1 MAWKSW
7 RSNISWA
14 WDPEWPS
21 LCLSAASSTKIPS
34 SGRLEPGRDWRSD
47 RRDLRVSWT
56 QRGIESQGRGHFI
69 RLFFLGGGALL
80 GLYSTWQPS
89 KTKLSPDFCRGEL
102 NGPFTS
108 RVWSWDNSI
117 IDILHTLKH
126 YADISIGR
134 RTCSL
139 HCATEKIKDLL
150 WNVKVSQS
158 VWGNGLKLEVIC
170 NSPSRPH
177 FAPLWKERTR
187 THCCEVLTNSRR
199 GPWKPSF
206 VTSELVLMAMY
217 A

>member
-1 MAWKSW
+1 M
-7 RSNISWA
+7 R
-14 WDPEWPS
+14 
-21 LCLSAASSTKIPS
+21 
-34 SGRLEPGRDWRSD
+34 
-47 RRDLRVSWT
+47 
-56 QRGIESQGRGHFI
+56 Q
-69 RLFFLGGGALL
+69 FFFPFLGEGGGALI

-134 RTCSL
+134 HTCSL

-170 NSPSRPH
+170 NSPSLPT
-177 FAPLWKERTR
+177 L
-187 THCCEVLTNSRR
+187 LL
-199 GPWKPSF
+199 
-206 VTSELVLMAMY
+206 SEKKGHELIVVKYWPIAEEDHENLHLSPPNLFWWQCMLNW
-217 A
+217 